1 MSNSST
7 HGESAHHSNQGSSR
21 HSRRQMSM
29 HYILNYDR
37 SDTPHDRPANG
48 DSNRSYANGRHSSN
62 SGLSFTSRTVQG
74 HRITSH
80 QSFSQP
86 PVQDRPVQDYPDLD
100 NRSDYGKRTLPPP
113 HRQHESYPRPDPQEH
128 QQYPQYPNEQYHP
141 NHQYPQDQG
150 HLQRHCP
157 DDHWHLQRRPNDRPI
172 LPPPMQFSENPSEH
186 ERRHWHRNPY
196 YQISTQR
203 HPRYDWE
210 GPSGSQG
217 RRLNL
222 NEHDYAMSLESRI
235 HPLEHLPHHD
245 VNSFSQAGP
254 YSGTDMAM
262 VDDETEANK
271 THDHI
276 ASDDFKNNDMGKCQA
291 VEGTSRTRKLAFI
304 QETGCRAVLAEG
316 KKKRG
321 RPFGS
326 KNIKFLTHLPEI
338 DTKMEIGN
346 ETHPGPIPSD
356 ALKYNDKD
364 KRKAI
369 GGASKRQKLTNI
381 KESDLADPAEK
392 KPRGRPL
399 GSKNKPKP
407 YPELSKS
414 KSKKA
419 SKNPS
424 NKRRRACESDAEG
437 EIDQLVDDINE
448 PCVEDYSSDPSDSP
462 SGSYSSPGGSGGH
475 LGSPDADNNAPLDG
489 DHDNVSSNSGGT
501 DEPPPGPPSSGS
513 PSGLHQSAP
522 SLQSL
527 VKVGRC
533 NVQQFQRFC
542 NMFETVFG
550 DLSLPSSEPFSLFLN
565 DTNSYVIEIVDNP
578 NFVLQI
584 SFFFHWK
591 RNHIETF
598 NTMLQKV
605 TTLHRLDLKLGT
617 EDEINTHLP
626 KYLSPAERRALEVKR
641 TTCCPSGLMN
651 LIHKNPHL
659 GEIRLRGVK
668 AFFNHNIV
676 CIPDMHHLRVLE
688 MDVAAWVPETRRR
701 LIVRPLKAQEA
712 VIEEMYIARFKKFLQ
727 GLQGLERL
735 VLHCPERRGAFA
747 RHLTELKETMSVFA
761 EARTR
766 QQEQQRSRFTI
777 RFQAPNTNSTF
788 EIEGLDPQ
796 GRMTDVHAV
805 FSHDDGAETAPSM
818 SVFAGLFDDH
828 ALFGHVTRLIATNA
842 LPVWCMQALGF
853 LNVEI
858 AA

>member
-1 MSNSST
+1 
-7 HGESAHHSNQGSSR
+7 
-21 HSRRQMSM
+21 MSM

-74 HRITSH
+74 HPSVNPQSRIVLFRITLTLTIGVIMGNALCLHHIVNTKAILVPIPKSTNSTPSIPTNSTIQIISTPKIKATSSGIAPMIKATSSGIAPMITGTSSDGPMIAPFFH
-80 QSFSQP
+80 LLCNSRRTPANTNAGTGTGTLTTRSQP
-86 PVQDRPVQDYPDLD
+86 KGIP
-100 NRSDYGKRTLPPP
+100 
-113 HRQHESYPRPDPQEH
+113 
-128 QQYPQYPNEQYHP
+128 
-141 NHQYPQDQG
+141 
-150 HLQRHCP
+150 
-157 DDHWHLQRRPNDRPI
+157 
-172 LPPPMQFSENPSEH
+172 
-186 ERRHWHRNPY
+186 
-196 YQISTQR
+196 
-203 HPRYDWE
+203 

-222 NEHDYAMSLESRI
+222 NEHDYGMSLESRI

-356 ALKYNDKD
+356 ALKNNDKD

-462 SGSYSSPGGSGGH
+462 SGSHSSPGGSGGP

-565 DTNSYVIEIVDNP
+565 DTNSYVIEIVDSP